1 MSQPQRQRRSGGQR
15 RWTSKT
21 DSFQSAIKVWA
32 CKGCETWHVAK
43 KPVHCSNCGFIDFYY
58 FASKFEAARYAEL
71 RLQEKTGHITDL
83 KTQVTFPIKVNSV
96 HICKY
101 IADFTYKNLAGDL
114 VVEDTKGHEKAVTET
129 FKLKRKLVGAV
140 HGIDVKTIYQ
150 STSRRK

>member
-1 MSQPQRQRRSGGQR
+1 MSAIPRQRRNGQR

-32 CKGCETWHVAK
+32 CKSCVTWHERK
-43 KPVHCSNCGFIDFYY
+43 KPTHCQSCGFTDFYY
-58 FASKFEAARYAEL
+58 FASKFEAVRFGEL
-71 RLQEKTGHITDL
+71 KLQQTIGHITDL
-83 KTQVTFPIKVNSV
+83 QTQVTFPIKVNGV

-101 IADFTYKNLAGDL
+101 VADFTYKNLAGDL
-114 VVEDTKGHEKAVTET
+114 VVEDTKGHEKAVTDV

-140 HGIDVKTIYQ
+140 HGVDIKPIYQ